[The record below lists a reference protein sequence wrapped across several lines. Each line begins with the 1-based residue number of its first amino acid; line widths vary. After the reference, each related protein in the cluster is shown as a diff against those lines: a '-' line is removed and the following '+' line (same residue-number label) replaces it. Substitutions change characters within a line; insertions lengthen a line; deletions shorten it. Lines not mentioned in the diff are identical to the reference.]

1 MVIII
6 TGTPGTGKTTY
17 AKQLAA
23 KLGYTYLDL
32 NEFIIQRGLHEGKD
46 PLRDTLI
53 VDEEALLT
61 ALLPKIVANPEMI
74 VDGHLSHEIPKENVT
89 KCIVIKC
96 ELKELEKRLKA
107 RGYSDEKV
115 RENLDAE
122 IFDTS
127 LHEAEEYGHK
137 AEIVWTSEKPSVLDK

>member
-1 MVIII
+1 MAIIV

-32 NEFIIQRGLHEGKD
+32 NEFIMQRGLSEGKD
-46 PLRDTLI
+46 PLRDAII
-53 VDEEALLT
+53 VDEEALLI
-61 ALLPKIVANPEMI
+61 ALLPKVAANPELV
-74 VDGHLSHEIPKENVT
+74 VDGHFSHILPREHVA
-89 KCIVIKC
+89 KCYVLKC
-96 ELKELEKRLKA
+96 ELKELERRLKA
-107 RGYSDEKV
+107 RGYSEEKV

-122 IFDTS
+122 IFDTC

-137 AEIVWTSEKPSVLDK
+137 PEVVWTSEKPAALEK

>member
-1 MVIII
+1 MVIIV

-32 NEFIIQRGLHEGKD
+32 TEFIINRSLHEGKD
-46 PLRDTLI
+46 PLRDTLV
-53 VDEEALLT
+53 VDEDALLT
-61 ALLPKIVANPEMI
+61 ALLPKVVANPEMI
-74 VDGHLSHEIPKENVT
+74 VDGHYSHVIPREHVA
-89 KCIVIKC
+89 KCYVLKC
-96 ELKELEKRLKA
+96 ELKELERRLKA

-122 IFDTS
+122 IFDTC
-127 LHEAEEYGHK
+127 LHEAEEYGHNP
-137 AEIVWTSEKPSVLDK
+137 EVIWTSTKPTSTE

>member
-1 MVIII
+1 MVIIV

-17 AKQLAA
+17 AKALAG

-32 NEFIIQRGLHEGKD
+32 TEFIIKKNLHEGKD
-46 PLRDTLI
+46 PLRDTII
-53 VDEEALLT
+53 VDEDALLT
-61 ALLPKIVANPEMI
+61 VLLPKIVANPEMV
-74 VDGHLSHEIPKENVT
+74 VDGHFSHELPKENV
-89 KCIVIKC
+89 KRCIVLKC

-107 RGYSDEKV
+107 RGYSEEKV

-122 IFDTS
+122 IFDVC

-137 AEIVWTSEKPSVLDK
+137 VEIVWTSEKPVGVQ